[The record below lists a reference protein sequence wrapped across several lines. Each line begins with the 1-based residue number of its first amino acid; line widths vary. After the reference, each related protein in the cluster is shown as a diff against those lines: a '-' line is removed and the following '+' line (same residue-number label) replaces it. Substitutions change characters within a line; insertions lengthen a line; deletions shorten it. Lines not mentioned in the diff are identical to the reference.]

1 MSVDQKTL
9 AVSGVQQLTPYQPGK
24 PIEELERELGITESI
39 KLASNEN
46 PLGPSSIAL
55 KAAIDSLQDATL
67 YPDASGTELKRTL
80 KAHYGLAE
88 DRLTLGNGSNDLL
101 ELIARVFVCPDD
113 EVIYSEYAFIVYPLV
128 TQACCAVSVVTPA
141 KEYGHDLD
149 AMANAIT
156 DKTRLIFLA
165 NPNNPT
171 GTVFSEDQF
180 RAFMARVSE
189 QVIVVLDEAYT
200 EYLTAES
207 MPNGLLL
214 ADEFDNLIVTR
225 TFSKA
230 WGLAG
235 LRCGFAYAS
244 VAVTDLLNRVRQP
257 FNVSI
262 AALAAAQA
270 VLSDSEYLKRSQE
283 VNQQG
288 LKQMSEGLAEL
299 GVSYVPSQGNFVLI
313 DLQQPAMPI
322 YQSMLLEGVITR
334 PVGNYGLP
342 NHLRVSIGL
351 EHENAR
357 FLKALAEALA

>member
-1 MSVDQKTL
+1 VSIDQKTL

-55 KAAIDSLQDATL
+55 KAAIDSLQNVTL

-80 KAHYGLAE
+80 NAQYGLAE

-101 ELIARVFVCPDD
+101 ELIARVFVRPDD

-128 TQACCAVSVVTPA
+128 TQACSAVSVVTPA
-141 KEYGHDLD
+141 KEYGHDLE

-171 GTVFSEDQF
+171 GTVFSVDAF
-180 RAFMARVSE
+180 RTFMSRVPE
-189 QVIVVLDEAYT
+189 HVMVVLDEAYT
-200 EYLTAES
+200 EYLTAEN

-214 ADEFDNLIVTR
+214 ANEYDNLIVTR

-244 VAVTDLLNRVRQP
+244 AAVTDLLNRVRQP
-257 FNVSI
+257 FNVSL

-270 VLSDSEYLKRSQE
+270 VLADSHYLKRSQE

-288 LKQMSEGLAEL
+288 LKQMSEGLTAL
-299 GVSYVPSQGNFVLI
+299 GVMFVPSQGNFVLI

-322 YQSMLLEGVITR
+322 YQSMLLKGVITR

-351 EHENAR
+351 EHENDR
-357 FLKALAEALA
+357 FLKALAEAIA

>member
-1 MSVDQKTL
+1 VSIDQKTL
-9 AVSGVQQLTPYQPGK
+9 AVPGVQKLTPYQPGK
-24 PIEELERELGITESI
+24 PIEELERELGITESV

-46 PLGPSSIAL
+46 PLGPSSKAL
-55 KAAIDSLQDATL
+55 NAAIDSLQNVTL
-67 YPDASGTELKRTL
+67 YPDASGTDLKRTL
-80 KAHYGLAE
+80 KDHFGLAE

-101 ELIARVFVCPDD
+101 ELIARVFVRPDD

-141 KEYGHDLD
+141 KEYGHDLE
-149 AMANAIT
+149 AMAHAIS

-171 GTVFSEDQF
+171 GTVFSVDEF
-180 RAFMARVSE
+180 RAFMSRVPE
-189 QVIVVLDEAYT
+189 HVMVVLDEAYT
-200 EYLTAES
+200 EYLTAGN

-214 ADEFDNLIVTR
+214 ANEYDNLIVTR

-244 VAVTDLLNRVRQP
+244 VAITDLLNRVRQP
-257 FNVSI
+257 FNVSL

-288 LKQMSEGLAEL
+288 LKQMFEGLTAL
-299 GVSYVPSQGNFVLI
+299 GVKFVPSQGNFVLI
-313 DLQQPAMPI
+313 DLEQSAMPI
-322 YQSMLLEGVITR
+322 YQSMLLKGVITR

-351 EHENAR
+351 DHENER

>member
-1 MSVDQKTL
+1 VSIDQKTL
-9 AVSGVQQLTPYQPGK
+9 AVPGVQKLTPYQPGK

-46 PLGPSSIAL
+46 PLGPSSKAL
-55 KAAIDSLQDATL
+55 NAAIDSLQNVTL
-67 YPDASGTELKRTL
+67 YPDASGTDLKRTL
-80 KAHYGLAE
+80 KDHFGLAE

-101 ELIARVFVCPDD
+101 ELIARVFVRPDD

-141 KEYGHDLD
+141 KEYGHDLE
-149 AMANAIT
+149 AMAHAIS

-171 GTVFSEDQF
+171 GTVFSVDEF
-180 RAFMARVSE
+180 RAFMSRVPE
-189 QVIVVLDEAYT
+189 HVMVVLDEAYT
-200 EYLTAES
+200 EYLTAGN

-214 ADEFDNLIVTR
+214 ANEYDNLIVTR

-257 FNVSI
+257 FNVSL

-288 LKQMSEGLAEL
+288 LKQMFEGLTAL
-299 GVSYVPSQGNFVLI
+299 GVKFVPSQGNFVLI
-313 DLQQPAMPI
+313 DLEQSAMPI
-322 YQSMLLEGVITR
+322 YQSMLLKGVITR

-351 EHENAR
+351 DHENKR

>member
-1 MSVDQKTL
+1 MTIDQKTL
-9 AVSGVQQLTPYQPGK
+9 AVSGVQKLTPYQPGK
-24 PIEELERELGITESI
+24 PIEELERELGISESI

-46 PLGPSSIAL
+46 PLGPSPIAL
-55 KAAIDSLQDATL
+55 KAATDSLQDATL
-67 YPDASGTELKRTL
+67 YPDASGTELKRRLNTE
-80 KAHYGLAE
+80 YGLAE

-101 ELIARVFVCPDD
+101 ELIARVFVRPED
-113 EVIYSEYAFIVYPLV
+113 EVIYSEFAFIVYPLV

-171 GTVFSEDQF
+171 GTVFSDEQF
-180 RAFMARVSE
+180 RAFMARVPE
-189 QVIVVLDEAYT
+189 QVMVILDEAYT
-200 EYLTAES
+200 EYLTAQN
-207 MPNGLLL
+207 MPNGLQL

-257 FNVSI
+257 FNVSLP
-262 AALAAAQA
+262 ALAAAQA

-288 LKQMSEGLAEL
+288 LEQMYEGLTQL
-299 GVSYVPSQGNFVLI
+299 GVSFVPSQGNFVLI
-313 DLQQPAMPI
+313 DLGQPAMPI
-322 YQSMLLEGVITR
+322 YQSMLLMGVITR

-351 EHENAR
+351 AHENER
-357 FLKALAEALA
+357 FLKALAQAIA

>member
-1 MSVDQKTL
+1 VSIDQKTL
-9 AVSGVQQLTPYQPGK
+9 AVPGVQKLTPYQPGK

-46 PLGPSSIAL
+46 PLGPSSKAL
-55 KAAIDSLQDATL
+55 NAAIDSLQNVTL
-67 YPDASGTELKRTL
+67 YPDASGTDLKRTL
-80 KAHYGLAE
+80 KDHFGLAE

-101 ELIARVFVCPDD
+101 ELIARVFVRPDD

-141 KEYGHDLD
+141 KEYGHDLE
-149 AMANAIT
+149 AMAHAIS

-171 GTVFSEDQF
+171 GTVFSVDEF
-180 RAFMARVSE
+180 RAFMSRVPE
-189 QVIVVLDEAYT
+189 HVMVVLDEAYT
-200 EYLTAES
+200 EYLTAGN

-214 ADEFDNLIVTR
+214 ANEYDNLIVTR

-257 FNVSI
+257 FNVSL

-283 VNQQG
+283 VNQHG
-288 LKQMSEGLAEL
+288 LKQMFEGLTAL
-299 GVSYVPSQGNFVLI
+299 GVKFVPSQGNFVLI
-313 DLQQPAMPI
+313 DLEQSAMPI
-322 YQSMLLEGVITR
+322 YQSMLLKGVITR

-351 EHENAR
+351 DHENKR

>member
-1 MSVDQKTL
+1 MSIDQKTL
-9 AVSGVQQLTPYQPGK
+9 AVPGVQKLTPYQPGK

-46 PLGPSSIAL
+46 PLGPSSKAL
-55 KAAIDSLQDATL
+55 NAAIDSLQNVTL
-67 YPDASGTELKRTL
+67 YPDASGTDLKRTL
-80 KAHYGLAE
+80 KDHFGLAE

-101 ELIARVFVCPDD
+101 ELIARVFVRPDD

-141 KEYGHDLD
+141 KEYGHDLE
-149 AMANAIT
+149 AMAHAIS

-171 GTVFSEDQF
+171 GTVFSVDEF
-180 RAFMARVSE
+180 RAFMSRVPE
-189 QVIVVLDEAYT
+189 HVMVVLDEAYT
-200 EYLTAES
+200 EYLTAGN

-214 ADEFDNLIVTR
+214 ANEYDNLIVTR

-257 FNVSI
+257 FNVSL

-283 VNQQG
+283 VNQHG
-288 LKQMSEGLAEL
+288 LKQMFEGLTAL
-299 GVSYVPSQGNFVLI
+299 GVKFVPSQGNFVLI
-313 DLQQPAMPI
+313 DLEQSAMPI
-322 YQSMLLEGVITR
+322 YQSMLLKGVITR

-351 EHENAR
+351 DHENKR